1 MDNQNI
7 FSQEQHRVIALA
19 GLLQS
24 TQQVSLIARNG
35 QWNTPAAITCVHSLF
50 ELDANSV
57 ADVYEDIHNLRFGLQ
72 HLKNLLQKNIE
83 QADVEITRYALT
95 LLHLE
100 RKLMQ
105 QKNIMNKI
113 SQGLYAIKNEFD
125 ISDLSDMTLLSRIAD
140 VYVNTISTIPPK
152 VQVEGN
158 REYLSQTQNTYR
170 VRAMLFAG
178 IRSAVL
184 WRQLGGTR
192 WELFWNRRRI
202 LRDTESLINI
212 Y

>member
-1 MDNQNI
+1 MNEHTDLSIDQ
-7 FSQEQHRVIALA
+7 RRAMALA

-24 TQQVSLIARNG
+24 SQQVSLLARHG
-35 QWNTPAAITCVHSLF
+35 RWNEPAAATCVYSLF
-50 ELDANSV
+50 QLDADSV
-57 ADVYEDIHNLRFGLQ
+57 TDVYEDIHGLKAGLQ
-72 HLKNLLQKNIE
+72 HLKNLLQRNIE
-83 QADVEITRYALT
+83 RADLEITRYALT

-100 RKLMQ
+100 KKVIPQ
-105 QKNIMNKI
+105 QDLMNKI

-125 ISDLSDMTLLSRIAD
+125 IKDVTDMNLLSRVAD
-140 VYVNTISTIPPK
+140 LYVSTISTIPPK

-158 REYLSQTQNTYR
+158 REYLSQLDNTYR

-192 WELFWNRRRI
+192 WGLFLNRRRI
-202 LRDTESLINI
+202 LRGTEDLINM
-212 Y
+212 